1 MVLGCDP
8 GGAAATVNV
17 YLGGTKGANHSL
29 SPSEANALNG
39 NARVCTHTHN
49 HSIVVKIHKC
59 INK

>member
-1 MVLGCDP
+1 MMVLGCDP

-39 NARVCTHTHN
+39 NARVCTHTHT
-49 HSIVVKIHKC
+49 ITV
-59 INK
+59 